1 VVATLLRSSW
11 PAGYGPLCA
20 GLVLGEI
27 AKAETPLSKVMVPLP
42 KFAAAKPP
50 DEDGAN
56 FVTRIVARGDKLVG
70 RYGWNKHQ
78 AYLAQLPTGRL
89 NHVFEVAGIE
99 YPARPVPEAPGSAKS
114 LQTRKLEVV
123 EKPGAGELETAPK
136 KKKEIILKKKKCE
149 SRCGDKPSAM
159 EKVLAKPFKTSRKH
173 VFLEEQGRPS
183 SLDVAL
189 KIADSATERV
199 SPLFRPC

>member
-70 RYGWNKHQ
+70 RYGWSKHQ

-114 LQTRKLEVV
+114 LRTRKLEVV

-136 KKKEIILKKKKCE
+136 KKKEIILKKKNVNLGVATSLRLWRKFWQNL
-149 SRCGDKPSAM
+149 SRHPGNMFFWRSRVDL
-159 EKVLAKPFKTSRKH
+159 LAWM
-173 VFLEEQGRPS
+173 L
-183 SLDVAL
+183 L
-189 KIADSATERV
+189 
-199 SPLFRPC
+199 